1 MALYLVEQKSF
12 NFCNFGFLCS
22 KNRFLNDKLD
32 NFAKNSYTLNL
43 LKETGS
49 FIMNQPLT
57 ENSLDHANEKLQDIV
72 SDLNNTQKGE

>member
-1 MALYLVEQKSF
+1 MV
-12 NFCNFGFLCS
+12 FCVA
-22 KNRFLNDKLD
+22 RIDFLNDKLD
-32 NFAKNSYTLNL
+32 NFAKSSYTLNL

>member
-1 MALYLVEQKSF
+1 
-12 NFCNFGFLCS
+12 
-22 KNRFLNDKLD
+22 

-57 ENSLDHANEKLQDIV
+57 ENSLDHASEKLQDIV